1 MRSGAVASLVLVGLL
16 LLGNRAAH
24 AQFAVIDV
32 ASLAQL
38 MQQVQTLE
46 QQVQT
51 AQAQLTQARNEYA
64 AITGSRGMQLLLSG
78 TVRNYLPVNSAQ
90 LSQVMSGS
98 SATFPGLAG
107 AVRQLMGANAV
118 LTPAQVASLSP
129 PEQARVISA
138 RRSAGCPRWACSV
151 SEPPE
156 HPPMGFFAEFNTWLN
171 TVLTGYSGDHTARIA
186 AALEPAIITLGV
198 VYVMIWGYLQLTGQ
212 IEEPFLSGVK

>member
-1 MRSGAVASLVLVGLL
+1 MRSRAVASLVLVGLL

-98 SATFPGLAG
+98 SASS
-107 AVRQLMGANAV
+107 RH
-118 LTPAQVASLSP
+118 
-129 PEQARVISA
+129 SA
-138 RRSAGCPRWACSV
+138 RLLSYTVC
-151 SEPPE
+151 
-156 HPPMGFFAEFNTWLN
+156 AE
-171 TVLTGYSGDHTARIA
+171 R
-186 AALEPAIITLGV
+186 
-198 VYVMIWGYLQLTGQ
+198 
-212 IEEPFLSGVK
+212 